1 MPVFGKFKGYNRCV
15 IADVFQDMILIIYIQ
30 DKQLLY
36 WLFTILYMT
45 SGIGIILYIIN

>member
-1 MPVFGKFKGYNRCV
+1 MPIWGKFEGYNRCV
-15 IADVFQDMILIIYIQ
+15 IADVFQDMVLIIYIQ

-45 SGIGIILYIIN
+45 LDLEIILYIVN